1 MSGATG
7 PMRSDKENTLFYNIH
22 TPGQH
27 ITRAEATTNMHAQ
40 HIQTVAMKEHTT
52 HTSKRIQDNTLT
64 KEGKQTEGK

>member
-27 ITRAEATTNMHAQ
+27 ITRTEATTNMHAQ

-52 HTSKRIQDNTLT
+52 HTSKRIQDKTLT